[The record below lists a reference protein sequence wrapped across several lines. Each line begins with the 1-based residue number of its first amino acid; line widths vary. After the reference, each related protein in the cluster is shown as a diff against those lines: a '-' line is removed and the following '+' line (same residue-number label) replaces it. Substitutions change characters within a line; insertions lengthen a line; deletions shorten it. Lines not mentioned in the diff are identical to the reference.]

1 MIDLNET
8 IKNKDY
14 KRNEKKNQDKLSIF
28 IIEKIKSNKD
38 SKNVYEMAHLNP
50 LNKNKEKINDEFMRQ
65 NENINNTFSEMNLKK
80 NENLSYLLT
89 LNDYID
95 DSSNK
100 ISDDN
105 IFSFN
110 EFKENIEE
118 KEFNL
123 LGKKRRIIFRILR
136 PSRFIIFS
144 PGEYNNY
151 TRKYINNFCC
161 NDKKSKIVFLT
172 KNVITNQ
179 KRKDNADNIRK
190 KIKARFLKTLKNTIN
205 EKLKLAGSEKF
216 FNFLQQIFISNIS
229 KEMNK
234 EVLDLNFKEV
244 FSKNFCN
251 INNKNNSNY
260 QKYYDNILVLDYL
273 EKNKNISQKSK
284 YYIFKNM
291 KYYQIFEEYLRS
303 KEFEIEIDFLRQK
316 ENEEYIKKYIQLAY
330 NLNSFFCE

>member
-1 MIDLNET
+1 MIYLNET

-50 LNKNKEKINDEFMRQ
+50 LNKNKEKINDDFISNNGNQ
-65 NENINNTFSEMNLKK
+65 NNIYNGMNSKK
-80 NENLSYLLT
+80 KEDLSYLLT

-95 DSSNK
+95 NSSNS
-100 ISDDN
+100 INEN
-105 IFSFN
+105 IISFN
-110 EFKENIEE
+110 ELKEKLEE
-118 KEFNL
+118 KESNL
-123 LGKKRRIIFRILR
+123 LGKKRRIIFRILY
-136 PSRFIIFS
+136 PNKFIIFT
-144 PGEYNNY
+144 PGEFNNY
-151 TRKYINNFCC
+151 TRKFIYNFCY
-161 NDKKSKIVFLT
+161 NDKKQKIIFLT
-172 KNVITNQ
+172 KNVLTNQ

-190 KIKARFLKTLKNTIN
+190 KIKARFLKSLKNTIN
-205 EKLKLAGSEKF
+205 QKLKLAGSEKF

-273 EKNKNISQKSK
+273 EKNKNISQ
-284 YYIFKNM
+284 I
-291 KYYQIFEEYLRS
+291 S
-303 KEFEIEIDFLRQK
+303 KE
-316 ENEEYIKKYIQLAY
+316 YIV
-330 NLNSFFCE
+330 